1 MSLRLRLALFGAGVV
16 AATLIIFG
24 VLLYALLARGV
35 TTNQDDALRGRAGE
49 AVASLKATSNLAPQ
63 APVAPANLANS
74 TEVFLEVFDSGWNV
88 IYSTAEV
95 NGSPPVPSARLRAA
109 AQRAGGTFE
118 TDNGLRY
125 FAVPFNGGYVV
136 TGQSTRVPESNLSGV
151 LGFLIISGVPTLI
164 AALAASWL
172 VAGRAL
178 KPLKDVAGAAD
189 EIGRSRDFGRRLPK
203 RRSRDEVALLSTSF
217 NRMLEQLQDSFES
230 QRRFVADASHELRTP
245 LTTIQGNA
253 GLLAHGPPIA
263 EPVRRAAAADIAE
276 ETERMARL
284 VDRLLTLARADSG
297 LRLELAPVD
306 LRRVVVDVGRQAA
319 AVHPERKFEV
329 AVVDARVAGDEDAL
343 RQLLWILADNA
354 LRHARSTISID
365 LEVDAGWARLMVG
378 DDGPGIAVEER
389 ERVFERFY
397 RADRSRSGQGAGLG
411 LAIARWITDQH
422 AGRIIADS
430 SRAGGAGFYVDLP
443 LLRPS

>member
-1 MSLRLRLALFGAGVV
+1 
-16 AATLIIFG
+16 
-24 VLLYALLARGV
+24 
-35 TTNQDDALRGRAGE
+35 
-49 AVASLKATSNLAPQ
+49 
-63 APVAPANLANS
+63 
-74 TEVFLEVFDSGWNV
+74 
-88 IYSTAEV
+88 
-95 NGSPPVPSARLRAA
+95 
-109 AQRAGGTFE
+109 
-118 TDNGLRY
+118 
-125 FAVPFNGGYVV
+125 
-136 TGQSTRVPESNLSGV
+136 
-151 LGFLIISGVPTLI
+151 VPTLI

-203 RRSRDEVALLSTSF
+203 RKSRDEVALLSTSF

-276 ETERMARL
+276 ETERMGRL

-319 AVHPERKFEV
+319 AVHPERKFAVE
-329 AVVDARVAGDEDAL
+329 VVDARVAGDEDAL
-343 RQLLWILADNA
+343 RQLLWILVDNA
-354 LRHARSTISID
+354 LRYSRSTITID
-365 LEVDAGWARLMVG
+365 LEIDSGWARLMVG

-411 LAIARWITDQH
+411 LSIARWITDQH
-422 AGRIIADS
+422 GGRIIADS
-430 SRAGGAGFYVDLP
+430 SRAGGAGLYVDLP